1 MQVLMLEWKNQQKAL
16 QVKSLLNLKKQI
28 KKNLQ
33 TFDLYDF
40 TGENYFQID
49 TFQNYLIF
57 QLILKISTMTT
68 GETNSIIAW

>member
-16 QVKSLLNLKKQI
+16 EVKSLLNLKKQI

-33 TFDLYDF
+33 TFDLCDF